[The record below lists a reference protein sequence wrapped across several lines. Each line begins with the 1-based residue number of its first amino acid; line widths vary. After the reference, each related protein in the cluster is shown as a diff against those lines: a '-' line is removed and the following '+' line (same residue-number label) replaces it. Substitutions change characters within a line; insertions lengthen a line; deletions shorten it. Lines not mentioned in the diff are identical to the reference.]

1 MIPFRQALFDTTFN
15 HFVTKRVTSVLWI
28 VNLVV
33 TILFAVVAFLLSIF
47 SAFSLF
53 DENQT
58 PLALLFLLFAFAG
71 VPLLTFLSLVVS
83 RLIFEASVALVTI
96 AENTMPNNVSANHG
110 ARENQTGNVSRTEQ
124 LPTKKEPKQR
134 VEPTPGFVDKLIGGY
149 TVDEINDLQD
159 EYDRTPNDFALE
171 VLGVGDHKLWVKA
184 GKPDLKPWI
193 RLGLPDFELWLKH
206 QSK

>member
-1 MIPFRQALFDTTFN
+1 MIPFRQALFETTFN

-28 VNLVV
+28 VNLIL
-33 TILFAVVAFLLSIF
+33 TILLAVIVFFVSIFSVFSLLEQDQPGLALLVFLFAVF
-47 SAFSLF
+47 
-53 DENQT
+53 
-58 PLALLFLLFAFAG
+58 G

-96 AENTMPNNVSANHG
+96 AENTMPNNVRTSQNAG
-110 ARENQTGNVSRTEQ
+110 ENLAGNVSRADQQPMT
-124 LPTKKEPKQR
+124 KEPKR
-134 VEPTPGFVDKLIGGY
+134 MVRPAPGFVDKLIGGY

-171 VLGVGDHKLWVKA
+171 VLGVVDHKLWVKA

-206 QSK
+206 QAK